1 MHLLWMIFM
10 WKIKRQDYRLKIFR
24 LLCKKMILNAFWL
37 ATVKVVSSYK
47 QTMSRENRKIKTY
60 QTGE

>member
-1 MHLLWMIFM
+1 MIF
-10 WKIKRQDYRLKIFR
+10 
-24 LLCKKMILNAFWL
+24 NAFWL

-60 QTGE
+60 QTGEE